1 MSIVHRVSY
10 SLYSQSEI
18 SATDVVISQMKNEDD
33 LGTVKDPRLGASDGS
48 ICRTC
53 GLTEME
59 CFGHWGKTR
68 IYESYI
74 VRPEYISEVMRLLN
88 HLCIRCG
95 LLRSRDPYTTDVTTL
110 SVHEMRKMKDRM
122 MSKKKACWNSKCLQP
137 YQKIVFSKK
146 KICFVNKIDEIPVP
160 NALIYQKLTSIHR
173 KFWPLLEVYQDPAN
187 LFYREYI
194 PIPPLL
200 IRPAIS
206 FWIDNIPKETNELTY
221 LLGMIVKYCSMN
233 AEEQVIQRAMIEY
246 DNIKIISSNSS
257 SINLSYI
264 ISGKS
269 NMLRSFVVARRKDQ
283 TARSVIGPDS
293 SLSVREVGI
302 PDYIRNTLTQKVF
315 VNYLTSK
322 RVRALFEER
331 SVKFYFNKRLRQL
344 TRIKDGKFIKDKIH
358 LLPGDWV
365 EIAMT
370 EGTNVIFGRQPSLH
384 RHNVISSTA
393 RASLGYTIKIPPGI
407 ANSQNADFDGDEEW
421 MVLEQNPKSVIE
433 QSVLM
438 YPVTIFK
445 HDAHGAPVYGSIQ
458 DEIVAAYSLFRE
470 RDLTLDEVLNLL
482 GRYGRDFTP
491 EPGKTKFS
499 GGDIFRFMISADINY
514 RGILEDGRVV
524 AANVDSDLVVA
535 MRATSLA
542 GLIADYST
550 NVQGVRFVDT
560 LSYVLKRY
568 LAIYGFG
575 VTFRDL
581 RPDASLVNRL
591 HALNTEKIEQ
601 IKDAYARYLQDVA
614 EGRIV
619 PMSPADE
626 ADAVE
631 SLLSNLTNLNVR
643 EINEYMRETLE
654 NNPDN
659 NLLKMARA
667 GYKVNPT
674 ELMYL
679 LGTYGQQR
687 VDGAVAETKVYGRVL
702 PYALPNSADPEARG
716 YIINSLMNG
725 LSGSQFY
732 FAMLVARSQSTD
744 IVCETSRT
752 GTLARKVIKKMEDT
766 VVDGYGQVVSGSV
779 LLKYAANYA
788 KIPGST
794 TKPVELIFPDEKMT
808 WFLEISAIWDRI
820 RHGFVRMHRQRM
832 ATKILAPFNFLVFV
846 KPAPSAEAA
855 ISPRDLYH
863 MIRRVMDD
871 VREKYFFTLA
881 STDFME
887 YVFLTHLNPSRV
899 RITRETATL
908 IFRKLYHK
916 LNALLGGGT
925 PVGIMSAQVL
935 CEKFTQQALSSF
947 HTTEKSGGVKVK
959 LGFNEFSN
967 LITMSRNHT
976 EIVSL
981 TSADINKL
989 MPLKINFEFV
999 CLGELL
1005 PEISAEPSG
1014 RPSIYRVRV
1023 RIHRLRIKRAHLTE
1037 VLVDSI
1043 IERFVSFNVLVKE
1056 WGSDMTV
1063 DGDHVEYT
1071 LLLRFVEPEQ
1081 LNFHKFMLVLPGAAN
1096 KGKVSKFKIP
1106 ITECAVHDDHNATR
1120 KAFRMNI
1127 ELMSLKELGIFD
1139 LEDVNVVPGMWNTF
1153 DIFGIEAA
1161 RGHLCESMLD
1171 TYGVGFDY
1179 LFPSCDL
1186 LASLLCAGYEPES
1199 VNKFK
1204 FWNAS
1209 ALKKATF
1216 GDGRA
1221 LLNAA
1226 LHNRTDTVADNSSCH
1241 FFSKTPGVGTGYYK
1255 YFVNVEMFMRMEKEI
1270 QARVAERKMGE
1281 LEEAAE
1287 EEF

>member
-1 MSIVHRVSY
+1 MSVVARVSY

-18 SATDVVISQMKNEDD
+18 SATDVVISQLKNEDE

-48 ICRTC
+48 VCRTC

-59 CFGHWGKTR
+59 CFGHWGKVR
-68 IYESYI
+68 IFESYI
-74 VRPEYISEVMRLLN
+74 VRPEYIGEVVRLLN
-88 HLCIRCG
+88 HLCVRCG
-95 LLRSRDPYTTDVTTL
+95 LLRSRDPYTANVGAL

-137 YQKIVFSKK
+137 YQKIIFSKK
-146 KICFVNKIDEIPVP
+146 KVCFVNKVDDVPVP
-160 NALIYQKLTSIHR
+160 NALIYQKLTSIHS
-173 KFWPLLEVYQDPAN
+173 KFWPLLEVHQSPAN
-187 LFYREYI
+187 LFYREYM
-194 PIPPLL
+194 PVPPLI

-246 DNIKIISSNSS
+246 DNIKIISSNAS

-293 SLSVREVGI
+293 ALSVCEVGI
-302 PDYIRNTLTQKVF
+302 PDYIRNTLTQKIF
-315 VNYLTSK
+315 VNYLTAK
-322 RVRALFEER
+322 RVRALFDER
-331 SVKFYFNKRLRQL
+331 AVKFYFNKRLRQL
-344 TRIKDGKFIKDKIH
+344 TRIKEGKFIKDKVH

-365 EIAMT
+365 EVPMT

-393 RASLGYTIKIPPGI
+393 RASPGHTIKIPPGI

-421 MVLEQNPKSVIE
+421 AVLEQNPKSVIE

-470 RDLTLDEVLNLL
+470 QDLSLDEVLNLL
-482 GRYGRDFTP
+482 GRYGRSFDP
-491 EPGKTKFS
+491 AGRERFS
-499 GGDIFRFMISADINY
+499 GGDVFAFMIGADINFK
-514 RGILEDGRVV
+514 GVLEHGRVV
-524 AANVDSDLVVA
+524 AEKVDSDLVVA
-535 MRATSLA
+535 MRASSLA
-542 GLIADYST
+542 GLIADFST
-550 NVQGVRFVDT
+550 NVEGVRFVDT

-568 LAIYGFG
+568 LTIYGFG

-581 RPDASLVNRL
+581 RPDAALVNRL
-591 HALNTEKIEQ
+591 RAINTEKIEQ
-601 IKDAYARYLQDVA
+601 IKDAYSRYLQDVA
-614 EGRIV
+614 DRRIV

-631 SLLSNLTNLNVR
+631 SLLANLTNLNVR
-643 EINEYMRETLE
+643 EINEHMRETLE
-654 NNPDN
+654 KNPEN

-687 VDGAVAETKVYGRVL
+687 VDGSVAETKIYGRVL
-702 PYALPNSADPEARG
+702 PYALPDSADPEARG

-752 GTLARKVIKKMEDT
+752 GTLARKVIKKMEDM

-779 LLKYAANYA
+779 LVKYAANYA

-794 TKPVELIFPDEKMT
+794 TKPVELIFPDESMT

-820 RHGFVRMHRQRM
+820 RHGFVRMHRQRL
-832 ATKILAPFNFLVFV
+832 ATKIMAPFNFLVFV
-846 KPAPSAEAA
+846 QPAPAEEA
-855 ISPRDLYH
+855 ISARDLYL

-871 VREKYFFTLA
+871 VREKYFFSLS

-899 RITRETATL
+899 RISRATARL
-908 IFRKLYHK
+908 IFRKLYQK
-916 LNALLGGGT
+916 LNALLGAGT

-947 HTTEKSGGVKVK
+947 HTTEKSGGIKVK

-976 EIVSL
+976 EIVTL
-981 TSADINKL
+981 TAADAGKL
-989 MPLKINFEFV
+989 MPLKVNFEFV
-999 CLGELL
+999 CLGELV
-1005 PEISAEPSG
+1005 PEISARPSG
-1014 RPSIYRVRV
+1014 QPSVYRVDIRV
-1023 RIHRLRIKRAHLTE
+1023 HRLRIKRAHLTE

-1043 IERFVSFNVLVKE
+1043 IERFVSFNVMVKE

-1063 DGDHVEYT
+1063 EGDHVTYS
-1071 LLLRFVEPEQ
+1071 LLLRFVEPET
-1081 LNFHKFMLVLPGAAN
+1081 LNFNKFMLVLPGAAN
-1096 KGKVSKFKIP
+1096 KGKVSRFKIP
-1106 ITECAVHDDHNATR
+1106 ISECAVFDDFNAKR

-1161 RGHLCESMLD
+1161 RAHLCESMLD

-1179 LFPSCDL
+1179 LYPSCDL

-1226 LHNRTDTVADNSSCH
+1226 LHNRTDNVADNSSCH
-1241 FFSKTPGVGTGYYK
+1241 FFSKVPGVGTGYYK
-1255 YFVNVEMFMRMEKEI
+1255 YFVDVEMFMRMEREI
-1270 QARVAERKMGE
+1270 QARVAERKMEE
-1281 LEEAAE
+1281 LAEAAE

>member
-1 MSIVHRVSY
+1 MSIVQRVSY

-88 HLCIRCG
+88 HLCVRCG

-146 KICFVNKIDEIPVP
+146 KICFVNKVDEIPVP

-173 KFWPLLEVYQDPAN
+173 KFWPLLEVYQNPAN

-293 SLSVREVGI
+293 ALSVREVGI

-315 VNYLTSK
+315 VNYLTAK

-331 SVKFYFNKRLRQL
+331 AVKFYFNKRLRQL

-470 RDLTLDEVLNLL
+470 RDLTLDDVLNLL

-499 GGDIFRFMISADINY
+499 GGDIFRFMIGADINY

-601 IKDAYARYLQDVA
+601 IKEAYARYLQDVA

-702 PYALPNSADPEARG
+702 PYALPDSADPEARG

-916 LNALLGGGT
+916 LNALLGAGT

-976 EIVSL
+976 EIVAL

-1023 RIHRLRIKRAHLTE
+1023 RVHRLRIKRAHLTE

>member
-499 GGDIFRFMISADINY
+499 GGDIFRFMIGADINY

-654 NNPDN
+654 RHPDN

-702 PYALPNSADPEARG
+702 PYALPDSADPEARG

-916 LNALLGGGT
+916 LNALLGAGT

-976 EIVSL
+976 EIVAL

-1106 ITECAVHDDHNATR
+1106 ITECAVHDDHNSTR

>member
-1 MSIVHRVSY
+1 MSVVARVSY

-18 SATDVVISQMKNEDD
+18 SATDVVISQLKNDED

-59 CFGHWGKTR
+59 CFGHWGKVR

-74 VRPEYISEVMRLLN
+74 VRPEYIPEVVRLLN
-88 HLCIRCG
+88 HLCVRCG
-95 LLRSRDPYTTDVTTL
+95 LLRSRDPYTADVAAL

-146 KICFVNKIDEIPVP
+146 KICFVNKVDEIPVP

-173 KFWPLLEVYQDPAN
+173 KFWPLLEVFQDPAN
-187 LFYREYI
+187 LFYKEYM
-194 PIPPLL
+194 PVPPLL

-233 AEEQVIQRAMIEY
+233 AEEQVIQRAVIEY

-264 ISGKS
+264 IAGKS

-293 SLSVREVGI
+293 ALSVCEVGI

-322 RVRALFEER
+322 RVRALFEDR
-331 SVKFYFNKRLRQL
+331 AVKFYFNKRLRQL
-344 TRIKDGKFIKDKIH
+344 TRIKEGKFIKDKIH

-365 EIAMT
+365 EIPMS

-393 RASLGYTIKIPPGI
+393 RASPGYTIKIPPGI

-421 MVLEQNPKSVIE
+421 AVLEQNPKSVIE

-458 DEIVAAYSLFRE
+458 DEIVAAYSLFRHQN
-470 RDLTLDEVLNLL
+470 LSLDEVLNLL
-482 GRYGRDFTP
+482 GRYGRDFAP
-491 EPGKTKFS
+491 ETGQKTFS
-499 GGDIFRFMISADINY
+499 GADVFRFMIGADINFK
-514 RGILEDGRVV
+514 GVLENGRVV
-524 AANVDSDLVVA
+524 APNVDSDLVVA

-542 GLIADYST
+542 GLIADYAT
-550 NVQGVRFVDT
+550 NVEGVRFVDMA
-560 LSYVLKRY
+560 SYVYKRY

-581 RPDASLVNRL
+581 RPDPSLVRRL

-601 IKDAYARYLQDVA
+601 IKDAYSRYLQDVA
-614 EGRIV
+614 DGKLV
-619 PMSPADE
+619 PMASADE
-626 ADAVE
+626 ADALD
-631 SLLSNLTNLNVR
+631 SLLANLTNLNVR

-654 NNPDN
+654 RNPDN
-659 NLLKMARA
+659 SLLKMARA

-687 VDGAVAETKVYGRVL
+687 VNGAVADTKIYGRVL
-702 PYALPNSADPEARG
+702 PYAFPDSADPEARG

-766 VVDGYGQVVSGSV
+766 VVDGYGQIVSGSV

-794 TKPVELIFPDEKMT
+794 TKPVELLFPHESMT
-808 WFLEISAIWDRI
+808 WFLEISALWTKI
-820 RHGFVRMHRQRM
+820 RHGFVRMHRQRL

-846 KPAPSAEAA
+846 KPAPSEAEALSA
-855 ISPRDLYH
+855 RDLYH
-863 MIRRVMDD
+863 MIQRVMND
-871 VREKYFFTLA
+871 VREKYFFSLA
-881 STDFME
+881 NVDFME

-899 RITRETATL
+899 RITRATAEL
-908 IFRKLYHK
+908 IFRKLYQK

-947 HTTEKSGGVKVK
+947 HTTEKSGAAKVK

-967 LITMSRNHT
+967 LISMSRNHT
-976 EIVSL
+976 EIVVL
-981 TSADINKL
+981 TAPSADKL
-989 MPLKINFEFV
+989 MPLKVNFEFV
-999 CLGELL
+999 CLGELV
-1005 PEISAEPSG
+1005 PEIETRPSG
-1014 RPSIYRVRV
+1014 RPSVHRVDITV
-1023 RIHRLRIKRAHLTE
+1023 HRLRIKRAHLTE
-1037 VLVDSI
+1037 VLVDTI

-1063 DGDHVEYT
+1063 EGDRVTYT

-1096 KGKVSKFKIP
+1096 KGKVSRFKIP
-1106 ITECAVHDDHNATR
+1106 ITETTVYDDFDAAR
-1120 KAFRMNI
+1120 KAYRMNI

-1139 LEDVNVVPGMWNTF
+1139 LENVNVVPGMWNTF

-1171 TYGVGFDY
+1171 TYGTGFDY

-1186 LASLLCAGYEPES
+1186 LASLLCSGYEPES

-1226 LHNRTDTVADNSSCH
+1226 LHNRTDAVADNSSCH
-1241 FFSKTPGVGTGYYK
+1241 FFSKTPCVGTGYYK
-1255 YFVNVEMFMRMEKEI
+1255 YFVNVEMFMRMEREI
-1270 QARVAERKMGE
+1270 QARVAARKME
-1281 LEEAAE
+1281 EIEEAAE